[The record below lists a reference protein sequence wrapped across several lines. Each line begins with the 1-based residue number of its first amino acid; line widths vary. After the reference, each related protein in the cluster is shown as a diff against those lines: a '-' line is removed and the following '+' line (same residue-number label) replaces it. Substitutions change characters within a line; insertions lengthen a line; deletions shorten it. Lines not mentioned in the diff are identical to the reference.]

1 MSEGY
6 WEHYSHPADMGIR
19 GFGAGKE
26 EAFAQAALA
35 LTAVIAELS
44 RVQPKKEIEIRCEEQ
59 DDEALFVSWLNALIY
74 QMATRNMLFSKFDVA
89 IKDHQLLARVWGD
102 TLNIEKHRP
111 VVEVKAATY
120 ADLKVAQNADGSWL
134 AQCIIDV

>member
-19 GFGAGKE
+19 GFGVSKE

-44 RVQPKKEIEIRCEEQ
+44 RVRPKREVEIRCEEQ

-74 QMATRNMLFSKFDVA
+74 QMVTRNMLFSKFEVD
-89 IKDHQLLARVWGD
+89 IKGHQLWARAWGD

-120 ADLKVAQNADGSWL
+120 ADLKVVQNKDGHWL
-134 AQCIIDV
+134 AQCIVDV

>member
-44 RVQPKKEIEIRCEEQ
+44 RVQPKEEIEIRCEEQ